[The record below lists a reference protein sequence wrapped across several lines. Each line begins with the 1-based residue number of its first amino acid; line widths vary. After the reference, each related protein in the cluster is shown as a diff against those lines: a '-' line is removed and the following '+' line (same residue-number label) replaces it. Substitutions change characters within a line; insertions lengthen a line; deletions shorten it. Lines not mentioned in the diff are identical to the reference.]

1 MVSRIIRPVLLYI
14 VALLVMAVGKLA
26 FMLCLPDIYGTYSWA
41 ERWNVIIAGQI
52 MDNSLAGCITLI
64 PALLTV
70 LSSIMLPRVI
80 DRAMRIYYIPVAL
93 LMGAVWVTDTIL
105 YSYWGIKID
114 ITPFFYFSSS
124 PALALA
130 SAPFWQICLGASGWL
145 VISAVIWGLF
155 SLVVKVSPLS
165 DPSRLR
171 QRWPSALAALI
182 ITLLLIIPIRGG
194 LKAASSNLASAY
206 FSADPHLNHA
216 AVNPVTSLVYSASRS
231 SDFGSEMHYMEPA
244 EAARISAPLMAQNKL
259 STSADTLLS
268 TRRPDIFLIILE
280 SFSSKLLPV
289 QGGENIAPKLDS
301 IARQGLLFS
310 QAYASSFRTDR
321 ALPAIL
327 SGIPAP
333 PTQPLLMH
341 KSTAVQLPALPAEL
355 RDAGYATT
363 YYYGGDVNFANQKA
377 YLSAAGIDDIVSET
391 DFPEAQRL
399 TKWGVRDADL
409 FTRVTEDLSKLP
421 SDSSTPRF
429 TVVQTLSSHEPFDV
443 GEFSRHDDPAAN
455 AFAYTDSCLGA
466 FLDRLATSPRWDETL
481 VVITPDHY
489 GCYPKGLEEA
499 SRHHIPVIM
508 TGGALARHGRISTPA
523 SQSDLAATLL
533 AAVNLPSD
541 KFPFSRDILSSPSPS
556 MAFFS
561 EPDFAAT
568 VGNDGHIT
576 RLNITGDT
584 ADAPSDS
591 ASITIEAYLQTL
603 YSYLSGLSTK
613 SSK

>member
-1 MVSRIIRPVLLYI
+1 MISRIIRPALLYL
-14 VALLVMAVGKLA
+14 VALLVMAAGKLA
-26 FMLCLPDIYGTYSWA
+26 FMLCLPDIYGAYSGA
-41 ERWNVIIAGQI
+41 ELWNVIKAGQT

-70 LSSIMLPRVI
+70 LSVLMLPQVI

-114 ITPFFYFSSS
+114 ITPFFYLSSS
-124 PALALA
+124 PALAMA
-130 SAPFWQICLGASGWL
+130 SAPFWQICLGAVAWL
-145 VISAVIWGLF
+145 VISAIIWGIF
-155 SLVVKVSPLS
+155 SLAVKVTPFS
-165 DPSRLR
+165 DPSRMR
-171 QRWPSALAALI
+171 RRWPAALAAFI

-194 LKAASSNLASAY
+194 LKASSANLSSAY

-216 AVNPVTSLVYSASRS
+216 AVNPITSLVYSASNAS
-231 SDFGSEMHYMEPA
+231 GFGSEMHYMDPK
-244 EAARISAPLMAQNKL
+244 EAARLSAPLMARNER
-259 STSADTLLS
+259 STSADSILS
-268 TRRPDIFLIILE
+268 TRRPDIYLIILE

-301 IARQGLLFS
+301 IARQGLLFT

-321 ALPAIL
+321 AIPAIL

-341 KSTAVQLPALPAEL
+341 ISTAERLPALPAEL
-355 RDAGYATT
+355 RNAGYATT
-363 YYYGGDVNFANQKA
+363 YYYGGDVNFTNQKA
-377 YLSAAGIDDIVSET
+377 YLTAAGIDTIVSET

-409 FTRVTEDLSKLP
+409 FDRVTEDISRLP
-421 SDSSTPRF
+421 SDASAPRF

-455 AFAYTDSCLGA
+455 AFAYTDSCLGV
-466 FLDRLATSPRWDETL
+466 FLDRLAASPRWDETL

-489 GCYPKGLEEA
+489 GCYPKGLDAA
-499 SRHHIPVIM
+499 SRHHIPMIM
-508 TGGALARHGRISTPA
+508 TGGALAGHGRIATPA

-533 AAVNLPSD
+533 AAISLPSD

-556 MAFFS
+556 MAIFS

-568 VGNDGHIT
+568 VDKDGRIT
-576 RLNITGDT
+576 RLNLTGDT
-584 ADAPSDS
+584 ANAPSDPFS
-591 ASITIEAYLQTL
+591 LTIEAYLQTL
-603 YSYLSGLSTK
+603 YSYLSKHTLQ